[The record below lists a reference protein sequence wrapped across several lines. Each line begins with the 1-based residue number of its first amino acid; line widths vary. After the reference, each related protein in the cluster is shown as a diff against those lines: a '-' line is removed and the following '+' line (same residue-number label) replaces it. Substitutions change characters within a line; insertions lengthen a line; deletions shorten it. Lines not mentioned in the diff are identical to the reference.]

1 MPVATIAERHGHT
14 PQRVADAI
22 ATLRHRGELTFRT
35 NLARA
40 VSGWPVYTW
49 YFVEAPARTIEV
61 ARSAFGSVPEVR
73 LAATSPSRYNLILAV
88 WLRRLADVNRFEMA
102 LGGALEGARIADRS
116 LVVRIRKHMSQILAP
131 DPARPAP
138 AQLSTRE
145 LMLRASWPAGA
156 GRWRCSTRVA
166 DAIAA
171 RQGDARPSGRPWPGT
186 ATTSPHGSRLSSAFP
201 EG

>member
-1 MPVATIAERHGHT
+1 MPEDLRAAIEAEIWVDGRVPVATIAERHGHT

-35 NLARA
+35 DVARA

-102 LGGALEGARIADRS
+102 LSGALEGARTSRTARS
-116 LVVRIRKHMSQILAP
+116 SCAF
-131 DPARPAP
+131 A
-138 AQLSTRE
+138 ST
-145 LMLRASWPAGA
+145 
-156 GRWRCSTRVA
+156 
-166 DAIAA
+166 
-171 RQGDARPSGRPWPGT
+171 
-186 ATTSPHGSRLSSAFP
+186 
-201 EG
+201 